1 MGCGSHCNCNVG
13 YHRSL
18 HCYGNE
24 LHGKQCGFSRCGE
37 GFPAFVAVLM
47 MPFSYSIAEGVMW
60 GIIAYVILN
69 AVIGRARAITHTWG
83 IWCRWGKVWRR
94 S

>member
-1 MGCGSHCNCNVG
+1 
-13 YHRSL
+13 
-18 HCYGNE
+18 
-24 LHGKQCGFSRCGE
+24 
-37 GFPAFVAVLM
+37 